1 MTETNRDASPSRPLT
16 MSATTE
22 PSPAAISAVGVT
34 RYYGLKRGVRELNLN
49 VPTGSILGL
58 LGENGCGKTTALK
71 LAMGMLFPDKGNLS
85 TLGVDP
91 GDMPPPVRA
100 RIGWL
105 SDQLA
110 VPSRFRLEDAMALQ
124 RAYFPLWNQKL
135 AFDLATI
142 FGLTESSVFGQ
153 LSLGQKKRFMLL
165 LVLAQMPE
173 LLVLDEPAGGLDP
186 AVRRQLIEVLI
197 DQAAQRPM
205 TIVLSSHIMSDVE
218 RLVDSVAFMK
228 DGRVIAQGDLDY
240 MRARVKRICLPSPQ
254 LEPVIREQFNVL
266 HTDRVGGTWRAVV
279 DNFEPERLTGIEAT
293 IEHLNLE
300 ELFLVYND
308 LNNEAQSV
316 R

>member
-1 MTETNRDASPSRPLT
+1 MTETGSDGSPSRPLT
-16 MSATTE
+16 MTETTE
-22 PSPAAISAVGVT
+22 PSQAITAVGVT

-49 VPTGSILGL
+49 VPTGAILGL

-71 LAMGMLFPDKGNLS
+71 LAMGMLLPDKGTLS

-91 GDMPPPVRA
+91 GSMPPPVRA

-110 VPSRFRLEDAMALQ
+110 VPNRFSLKEAMALQ
-124 RAYFPLWNQKL
+124 CAYFPLWNQKL
-135 AFDLATI
+135 AFDLAKI
-142 FGLTESSVFGQ
+142 FGLTEGSVFGQ

-165 LVLAQMPE
+165 LVLAQTPE

-186 AVRRQLIEVLI
+186 AVRRQLIEILI

-228 DGRVIAQGDLDY
+228 GGRVIAHGELENL
-240 MRARVKRICLPSPQ
+240 RARVKRICLPTT
-254 LEPVIREQFNVL
+254 LHEPLIREQFNVL
-266 HTDRVGGTWRAVV
+266 HTDRVGGAWRAVV
-279 DNFEPERLTGIEAT
+279 DDFEPDRLSGIEAT

-300 ELFLVYND
+300 ELFLVYNGLGD
-308 LNNEAQSV
+308 EAPLV
-316 R
+316 P